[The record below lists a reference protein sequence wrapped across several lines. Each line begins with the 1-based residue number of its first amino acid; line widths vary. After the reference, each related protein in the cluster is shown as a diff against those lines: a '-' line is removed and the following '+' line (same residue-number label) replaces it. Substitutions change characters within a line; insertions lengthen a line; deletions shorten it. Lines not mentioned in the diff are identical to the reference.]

1 MMILLVLDQTKLL
14 IKRYWVFK
22 IFQSTK
28 KKRMKQVLGV
38 IILVIFSMACGNNT
52 NEGNASG
59 VPLTEDAINKKGI
72 ELINNSDCLTCHNLN
87 KKIIGPS
94 LQDIAKKYENTEA
107 NVKML
112 AGKIKNGG
120 SGNWGEIP
128 MQAHASINQADA
140 ETIAKYILLL
150 K

>member
-1 MMILLVLDQTKLL
+1 
-14 IKRYWVFK
+14 
-22 IFQSTK
+22 
-28 KKRMKQVLGV
+28 MKQVLGV
-38 IILVIFSMACGNNT
+38 IILVIFSIACGNNT

-128 MQAHASINQADA
+128 MQAHASVNQADA

-150 K
+150 RK